1 LITEITMAEIK
12 STLDLIL
19 EKTQNMTLSEE
30 EKNEIRQQELS
41 GKIKGWIRKYEAS
54 VLNLKTIQS
63 EIEKDDVARQIEL
76 KKALQKEILQLIE
89 PDKDNSRFL
98 QLLEE
103 ICGTDTEVIVNI
115 IHQFQN
121 TIAAER
127 AVIHKELNN
136 RLEEMGISGTAVIP
150 SLYSDGEWNIRYNQ
164 STEDFKKQIR
174 LIAGN

>member
-1 LITEITMAEIK
+1 MAEIK
-12 STLDLIL
+12 STLDLIM

-30 EKNEIRQQELS
+30 EKRDILQQELS

-63 EIEKDDVARQIEL
+63 EIDKDDVSRQIEV
-76 KKALQKEILQLIE
+76 KKALHKEVLQRLE

-103 ICGTDTEVIVNI
+103 ICGTNTDVIATM
-115 IHQFQN
+115 IHQFRT

-127 AVIHKELNN
+127 AIVSKELNQ
-136 RLEEMGISGTAVIP
+136 RLGKKGISGTAVIP
-150 SLYSDGEWNIRYNQ
+150 SLYSDAEWNTRYYQ
-164 STEDFKKQIR
+164 SIEDFKKQIR
-174 LIAGN
+174 IIAGN

>member
-1 LITEITMAEIK
+1 MAEIK

-41 GKIKGWIRKYEAS
+41 GKIKGWIRKYENAL
-54 VLNLKTIQS
+54 LNLKTIQS

-76 KKALQKEILQLIE
+76 KEALQKEVLHLIE

-103 ICGTDTEVIVNI
+103 ICDTGTEVIVNMI
-115 IHQFQN
+115 QQFQN

-127 AVIHKELNN
+127 AIIHKELNL
-136 RLEEMGISGTAVIP
+136 RLEENGISGTAVIP
-150 SLYSDGEWNIRYNQ
+150 SLYSDAEWNTRYDQ
-164 STEDFKKQIR
+164 STEAFKKQIR